1 VSNQKS
7 NCAVIHFG
15 SHLYLNHPVRRFEQN
30 AVANNCY
37 DEYDLILNNKA
48 KNNMAQ
54 APVAPVVLVILDGW
68 GYRPDIHGNAIAQAQ
83 TPNIDSLWA
92 AYPHTLIDTSGRA
105 VGLPDGQMGNSEVG
119 HLNIGAGRIVP
130 QELVRISDAV
140 KDKSILNNPALVKV
154 CVDVQQ
160 RQSKLH
166 ILGLCSDGGVHSHL
180 DHLIGL
186 LELARD
192 RNITE
197 VCLHVI
203 TDGRDTDP
211 RDGLQAVAKIEA
223 AIATIGVGKIVTV
236 SGRYHALDRDNRWDR
251 VKLAYDVMTQAGEGS
266 GESATAL
273 LTNSYAADK
282 TDEFID
288 PTRIAPGAI
297 EPGDGVIFFN
307 FRPDRA
313 RQLTSALVNAHFTGF
328 IRSQITPLTVAT
340 FTQYDST
347 LPVLVAFEP
356 QQLQNLLGEVI
367 SERGFKQF
375 RVAETEKYA
384 HVTYFFN
391 GGREEPLP
399 GEDRELIPSPQVSTY
414 DRTPAMSAALVTET
428 VLAAIAKQIYTL
440 IVVNYANPDMVGHTG
455 KMAPTIQAIETVD
468 ACLGKLLE
476 GVGKV
481 GGTTLITADHGN
493 AEYMCDEN
501 DNPWTAHTT
510 SQVPLIL
517 VEGERRQLQGHG
529 TDVTLRDD
537 GKLADLAPTILE
549 ILQIPQPI
557 DMTGKSMVVPAL
569 VEFQQ
574 TRSPM
579 RVGV

>member
-1 VSNQKS
+1 MV
-7 NCAVIHFG
+7 
-15 SHLYLNHPVRRFEQN
+15 
-30 AVANNCY
+30 
-37 DEYDLILNNKA
+37 
-48 KNNMAQ
+48 Q

-68 GYRPDIHGNAIAQAQ
+68 GYRPDIHGNAIAQAN

-140 KDKSILNNPALVKV
+140 KDGSILENPALAQVCDDVK
-154 CVDVQQ
+154 Q

-186 LELARD
+186 LQLARD
-192 RNITE
+192 QNLTE

-211 RDGLQAVAKIEA
+211 RDGLLAIKKIEA
-223 AIATIGVGKIVTV
+223 AIAEIGVGKIVTV
-236 SGRYHALDRDNRWDR
+236 GGRYYALDRDNRWDR
-251 VKLAYDVMTQAGEGS
+251 VKLAYDVMTEAGVGS
-266 GESATAL
+266 GETATTV
-273 LTNSYAADK
+273 LTNSYAQAK
-282 TDEFID
+282 TDEFIL

-297 EPGDGVIFFN
+297 ESGDGVIFFN

-313 RQLTSALVNAHFTGF
+313 RQLTSALVNPKFSGF
-328 IRSQITPLTVAT
+328 VREQITPLTLAT

-347 LPVLVAFEP
+347 LPVLVAFAP

-367 SERGFKQF
+367 SARGLQQF

-414 DRTPAMSAALVTET
+414 DHAPAMSAGIVTDI
-428 VLAAIAKQIYTL
+428 VLAAIAKQVYAL

-455 KMAPTIQAIETVD
+455 KMEPTIQAIETVD
-468 ACLGKLLE
+468 ACMGKLLA
-476 GVGKV
+476 GVSKV
-481 GGTTLITADHGN
+481 GGTTIITADHGN
-493 AEYMCDEN
+493 AEYMCDAEG
-501 DNPWTAHTT
+501 NPWTAHTT

-517 VEGERRQLQGHG
+517 VEGERRQLPGHG
-529 TDVTLRDD
+529 TDVILRED

-557 DMTGKSMVVPAL
+557 DMTGTSMIVPTL
-569 VEFQQ
+569 VEFQH